1 MKGAEIGIH
10 FQMMCPLGCKDA
22 RSETARGFYPIT
34 KYVLADLFH
43 AFLAANTTYR
53 RNYDDLTLFMHMG
66 HVPCD
71 QWPRSTGVAPVS
83 PNIIRRRCGP

>member
-34 KYVLADLFH
+34 K
-43 AFLAANTTYR
+43 